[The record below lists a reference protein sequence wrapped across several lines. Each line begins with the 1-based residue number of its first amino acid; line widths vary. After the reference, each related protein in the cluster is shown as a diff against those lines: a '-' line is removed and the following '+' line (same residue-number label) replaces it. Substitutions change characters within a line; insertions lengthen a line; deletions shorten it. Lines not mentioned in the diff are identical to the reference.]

1 MEYVGLLGLIGLIG
15 YFASRSLSD
24 KFKNLQGTVHDTESR
39 ITRNNEFI
47 SDLQNELNRLGTLL
61 QNYATRTDLNN
72 FSADFL
78 RQIKGDLQRVE
89 KSLNA
94 ELKNYAELSSVKN
107 LENKLSDLPK
117 TSDLQNLQSALQE
130 LKRNIASLE
139 VRISDGNSE
148 PDRSPVKILE
158 QRIATLEADNQNL
171 VKKNAELSAQILQ
184 HQNYFTQIQTTF
196 NNQQAFNKNL
206 ESNVDTFSKEVEL
219 QKKIN
224 DEFDARIKKL
234 ESFKETPTL
243 TIKDFHIKK
252 SNRLFFTN
260 EPRDAER
267 SLATAEK
274 VTEIIDFLKK
284 SNFSKKENFIQ
295 LLENYYRN
303 LQKFADKLK
312 RGKFDEDNFSEE
324 ASKAF
329 FSVLSKYLLMALPVS
344 IYRGI
349 KENPAFYAAFL
360 KKINSYLAACN
371 VYTELVEPNKLMTH
385 GDLEKMNVI
394 KKTTDVKNKDKLID
408 EVERLPYFLDY
419 LNEDDEIEYCSF
431 EGTMTVM
438 KFEGGAK

>member
-47 SDLQNELNRLGTLL
+47 SDLQNEINRLGALL
-61 QNYATRTDLNN
+61 QNYTTRTDLNN

-206 ESNVDTFSKEVEL
+206 ESNVDKLSKEVEV

-224 DEFDARIKKL
+224 DDFDARIKKL
-234 ESFKETPTL
+234 
-243 TIKDFHIKK
+243 
-252 SNRLFFTN
+252 
-260 EPRDAER
+260 
-267 SLATAEK
+267 
-274 VTEIIDFLKK
+274 
-284 SNFSKKENFIQ
+284 
-295 LLENYYRN
+295 
-303 LQKFADKLK
+303 
-312 RGKFDEDNFSEE
+312 
-324 ASKAF
+324 
-329 FSVLSKYLLMALPVS
+329 
-344 IYRGI
+344 
-349 KENPAFYAAFL
+349 
-360 KKINSYLAACN
+360 
-371 VYTELVEPNKLMTH
+371 
-385 GDLEKMNVI
+385 
-394 KKTTDVKNKDKLID
+394 
-408 EVERLPYFLDY
+408 
-419 LNEDDEIEYCSF
+419 
-431 EGTMTVM
+431 
-438 KFEGGAK
+438 